1 MTDARQTVELNDTIN
16 PKTSVLEK
24 DLGYFFQNRAFLDEA
39 LTHSSQVRGSDRPH
53 NERLEFLGDAVL
65 GLVISSELVARPE
78 RFHEG
83 LLSRI
88 RASLINELC
97 LSQLASSLNL
107 GAHLKLGRGEEKAE
121 GRSKRSVLADAMEA
135 VFGAIYLD
143 GGMQAASEVILRLY
157 RPLLEMPLED
167 RLTTDYKTA
176 LQELTQ
182 SMVKRAPSYYVVKK
196 SGPDHDA
203 SYEVE
208 VRFNGRILGRGQGES
223 KKKASQGAAA
233 RALDFFRTHPG
244 ALDDLDKGN
253 QP

>member
-1 MTDARQTVELNDTIN
+1 MEPNDTSI
-16 PKTSVLEK
+16 PDTSSLEEN
-24 DLGYFFQNRAFLDEA
+24 LGYFFQDRMLLEEA
-39 LTHSSQVRGSDRPH
+39 LTHSSRVRGSNDAH

-97 LSQLASSLNL
+97 LSELALSLNL
-107 GAHLKLGRGEEKAE
+107 GTYLRLGRGEEKAQ
-121 GRSKRSVLADAMEA
+121 GRSKPSVLADAMEA
-135 VFGAIYLD
+135 LFGAIYLD
-143 GGMQAASEVILRLY
+143 GGITAASAIILRLY
-157 RPLLEMPLED
+157 EPLLEMPLEE

-182 SMVKRAPSYYVVKK
+182 STTKKAPSYYVVKK
-196 SGPDHDA
+196 VGPDHDS

-233 RALDFFRTHPG
+233 RALEFFRTHPA
-244 ALDDLDKGN
+244 ALKDLEKGN
-253 QP
+253 AP